1 MPKVKSNNNYRISLS
16 LSKEIIDKIDGVAAV
31 QKSDR
36 TNVIRDL
43 LASSFDNDNN
53 NVVNRN
59 FIKSLEA
66 TERNT
71 SYNYNAVRLVSE
83 MLSDSVKKSNIS
95 FELLK
100 RILEK
105 QDIDID
111 VQKTF
116 DSAISDCSD
125 IFDTVV
131 ADVDNKTD
139 KLSIKIKDIPVEDND
154 E

>member
-1 MPKVKSNNNYRISLS
+1 
-16 LSKEIIDKIDGVAAV
+16 
-31 QKSDR
+31 
-36 TNVIRDL
+36 
-43 LASSFDNDNN
+43 
-53 NVVNRN
+53 
-59 FIKSLEA
+59 
-66 TERNT
+66 
-71 SYNYNAVRLVSE
+71 

>member
-83 MLSDSVKKSNIS
+83 MLGESVKKSDVS
-95 FELLK
+95 FQLLK